1 MIKIEIHT
9 SELQTFNYISKRDQ
23 KPGTIHKQEAY
34 VYLLDRQGK
43 QKPYPEK
50 TSLNVPTDQNG
61 HPKAYPAGVYQLHPS
76 SFYLDR
82 FGSISVAPV
91 LAPLPSKTAA

>member
-1 MIKIEIHT
+1 MIKIEIH
-9 SELQTFNYISKRDQ
+9 SAELQTINYVSKRDG
-23 KPGTIHKQEAY
+23 KPGTMHKQEAY

-50 TSLNVPTDQNG
+50 TSLPVPTSDHG
-61 HPKAYPAGVYQLHPS
+61 HPKPYAVGTYHLHPS

-82 FGSISVAPV
+82 FGAISVAPV
-91 LAPLPSKTAA
+91 LVPAKANA